1 VNDRIRYILALL
13 VGLMVT
19 VAVFWYLS
27 QPGNPLFTVIPLEAR
42 TYDAMQWSAVNLLIL
57 YSMALA
63 VGTYLGTFLVRG
75 QPVTAGV
82 WNGLFNGAVYFLW
95 YNLALMPNPL
105 VLGSAVWFFEL
116 IFAVAL
122 LLTGVIV
129 GGAGG
134 LLAWGTVLV
143 GREIMDTI
151 R

>member
-1 VNDRIRYILALL
+1 MSDRVRYVVAFV
-13 VGLMVT
+13 VGLVVT
-19 VAVFWYLS
+19 IGVFWNLS
-27 QPGNPLFTVIPLEAR
+27 QPANPLFAFTPLEAR

-63 VGTYLGTFLVRG
+63 VGTYLGTFFVRG
-75 QPVTAGV
+75 QPVMAGV
-82 WNGLFNGAVYFLW
+82 WNGLLNVAVYFLW

-105 VLGSAVWFFEL
+105 ILGSAVWFFEL
-116 IFAVAL
+116 IFALAL
-122 LLTGVIV
+122 VLTGVIV

-143 GREIMDTI
+143 GREIIEMV